1 MKKTLSFMAI
11 GVMCLCSITAMADG
25 GNAGLLVVVH
35 GSPSPSWNK
44 PMTQLQNG
52 IDDYIKNHET
62 PFTSSKVVN
71 LEFKEPSVAQ
81 GVKELIADGCKKIVA
96 MPLFI
101 THSSHVIFDIP
112 AVLGQYASKSILEV
126 LKEEGAEIAPDT
138 VPIVMGP
145 TLSEGDLLLKSAV
158 QRVKEISTNP
168 QDEAVVILL
177 HGDHGVQGTWEN
189 LARRTSNYV
198 CAKTGIEYA
207 DWSFVEVGQSYATQ
221 GYPAISQAADCKK
234 RVLVIGLYVSLSPK
248 RMHDRVIKHSAKYM
262 ENAFKKMDVVFAE
275 RAFLPDPNIV
285 EWLVETA
292 QSITTKE

>member
-1 MKKTLSFMAI
+1 MKKTLSIMTI
-11 GVMCLCSITAMADG
+11 GILCLCSITAMADG

-35 GSPSPSWNK
+35 GSPSPSWNQ

-52 IDDYIKNHET
+52 IDEYIKNNET
-62 PFTSSKVVN
+62 PFIASKVVN
-71 LEFKEPSVAQ
+71 LEFKEPSAAT
-81 GVKELIADGCKKIVA
+81 GVKELIDAGCKKITA

-145 TLSEGDLLLKSAV
+145 PLSEGDLLLKSAV

-168 QDEAVVILL
+168 EEEAVVILL
-177 HGDHGVQGTWEN
+177 HGDHGIQGTWEN
-189 LARRTSNYV
+189 LARRTANYI

-207 DWSFVEVGQSYATQ
+207 DWSFVEVGQSYANQ
-221 GYPAISQAADCKK
+221 GVPTINHASDYKK

-248 RMHDRVIKHSAKYM
+248 SIHDRVIKQSGKHMGKALSKL
-262 ENAFKKMDVVFAE
+262 DVVFSE
-275 RAFLPDPNIV
+275 RAFLPDPNLV
-285 EWLVETA
+285 QWLVETA
-292 QSITTKE
+292 GDITNTK